1 MATFAPTPL
10 VENSN
15 VIVQVPQG
23 FNVQMA
29 WLLAQCSNLTYT
41 QYDLGPGQL
50 PDFSSLQMGSSN
62 NTITT
67 SNPVAFNVSEAAGS
81 GSIPGDV
88 GDYYPAAAGFAVTI
102 TQSNPAPGTPATFIV
117 IALRGTR
124 TWTEWMD
131 DVEAVPIGFDGT
143 FNGAITYGAVHVGIL
158 GYYTIGTNGA
168 NYGNNGWMTRNNRPT
183 GSLAAQ
189 IASYVGAL
197 SSPQNIYVTGHSL
210 GGALASICAY
220 DLALN
225 FSQSYSSLT
234 MYNFAS
240 PRVAMGGDLKN
251 YTAVGVSV
259 STFLQNYQKNV
270 PNSYRIV
277 HASDIIPILPSTDL
291 VLGPI
296 ELTAA
301 HVTDGWSIG
310 MVYNPGLSAN
320 VVNFCAQSGD
330 IGTNHSCSLTYLP
343 YAQWLASA
351 SGNAAAA

>member
-1 MATFAPTPL
+1 MATFAPTSL
-10 VENSN
+10 VENPN
-15 VIVQVPQG
+15 VIVPAPKG
-23 FNVQMA
+23 FNVQIG
-29 WLLAQCSNLTYT
+29 WLLAQCSNLTYV
-41 QYDLGPGQL
+41 QYDLGPGRL
-50 PDFSSLQMGSSN
+50 PDFSGLKMGSAN
-62 NTITT
+62 NKITT
-67 SNPVAFNVSEAAGS
+67 SNAVAFTISESAGP

-88 GDYYPAAAGFAVTI
+88 GDYYSAAAGFALTI
-102 TQSNPAPGTPATFIV
+102 TQSNPPPGTLATFTV

-124 TWTEWMD
+124 TWTEWVD
-131 DVEAVPIGFDGT
+131 DAEAVPIGFDGT
-143 FNGAITYGAVHVGIL
+143 FSGAITYGAVHAGIL

-168 NYGNNGWMTRNNRPT
+168 SYGSNGWMTGNNRPK

-189 IASYVGAL
+189 IASYIGTL
-197 SSPQNIYVTGHSL
+197 SSSQNIYVTGHSL

-225 FSQSYSSLT
+225 FNRSSSRLV

-240 PRVAMGGDLKN
+240 PRVAMGGDVTN
-251 YTAVGVSV
+251 YNYFGVPV
-259 STFLQNYQKNV
+259 STFLQNYQQKV

-301 HVTDGWSIG
+301 HVTDGWSTGPI
-310 MVYNPGLSAN
+310 YNPGLSAN

-330 IGTNHSCSLTYLP
+330 IGTNHSCSLIYLP
-343 YAQWLASA
+343 YAQWLAGA
-351 SGNAAAA
+351 AGNVAAA

>member
-50 PDFSSLQMGSSN
+50 PDFSSLQMGSAN
-62 NTITT
+62 NKITT

-81 GSIPGDV
+81 GAIPGDV

-143 FNGAITYGAVHVGIL
+143 FNGAITYGAVHAGIL
-158 GYYTIGTNGA
+158 GLLHHRHQWRELWQQ
-168 NYGNNGWMTRNNRPT
+168 WMDDREQP
-183 GSLAAQ
+183 A
-189 IASYVGAL
+189 
-197 SSPQNIYVTGHSL
+197 
-210 GGALASICAY
+210 
-220 DLALN
+220 
-225 FSQSYSSLT
+225 
-234 MYNFAS
+234 
-240 PRVAMGGDLKN
+240 
-251 YTAVGVSV
+251 
-259 STFLQNYQKNV
+259 
-270 PNSYRIV
+270 YRISGSADCKLCRRAFLSTE
-277 HASDIIPILPSTDL
+277 HLRHRAQPGRSAGFNLRLRSGAQFQPILLQPH
-291 VLGPI
+291 
-296 ELTAA
+296 
-301 HVTDGWSIG
+301 HV
-310 MVYNPGLSAN
+310 
-320 VVNFCAQSGD
+320 
-330 IGTNHSCSLTYLP
+330 
-343 YAQWLASA
+343 
-351 SGNAAAA
+351 